1 MAAFLIRRLIQGAIV
16 VALVA
21 TIVFLLIHAAPGD
34 PFAAAMEDARI
45 SEGVR
50 QSWKEAYGLDR
61 PLAEQYVR
69 YVSAVFRG
77 DLGFSFSRGRP
88 VADVLRDAFPN
99 TFLLMATGLL
109 AGLAIGMACAI
120 IQVRNRG
127 RYPDRILGGISLT
140 FLAVPDFWLALLV
153 LVSLA
158 YWLPGG
164 VFPIGGAIDPFT
176 YDSLSF
182 AGRAVDRLRHLVLP
196 AFTLA
201 LLYFPIIA
209 RHQRAA
215 LLETLP
221 SEYVT
226 TARAKGLSERDVIR
240 RHALR
245 NAVLP
250 IVSLVGIAFPALLTG
265 AVFIEKVF
273 SWPGMGLVIVGSI
286 QGRDYP
292 LLTAC
297 VILGSAFVV
306 AGSILADVVYRV
318 LDPRIGDER

>member
-34 PFAAAMEDARI
+34 PFGAAMEDASI
-45 SEGVR
+45 SESVR
-50 QSWKEAYGLDR
+50 QRWREAYGLDR
-61 PLAEQYVR
+61 PLAEQYAR

-77 DLGFSFSRGRP
+77 DLGFSFSRQRP

-99 TFLLMATGLL
+99 TLLLMATGLIAGLL
-109 AGLAIGMACAI
+109 AGVAIAL

-158 YWLPGG
+158 YWLPGN
-164 VFPIGGAIDPFT
+164 VFPIGGAVDTST
-176 YDSLSF
+176 YDSLSI
-182 AGRAVDRLRHLVLP
+182 AGRAFDRLRHLILP

-221 SEYVT
+221 SEYIT
-226 TARAKGLSERDVIR
+226 TARAKGLNERDVIR

-250 IVSLVGIAFPALLTG
+250 IVSLLGIAFPALLTG

-273 SWPGMGLVIVGSI
+273 SWPGMGLVIIGSI